1 VHCRPDATPAA
12 ASCSRPPSLAH
23 SLARSL
29 ARSPHLLSRVRSP
42 PRPPPTPPSPHA
54 CPFAHVEN
62 ACGTGKQKAQRG
74 RQRRWAQR
82 RRHARAIAG
91 DDALIELARNRSSTP
106 VTRPPASSRTLSA
119 SGARRRGCGGV
130 SVCATPTTPRSA
142 PRSPPR
148 QRTRTQREQRS
159 QCGAVLGETLP
170 TPLLEAV
177 LATTRSTCSSVTKRS
192 SAHAAISQTCCHPQF
207 HDRMDVSG
215 RTCRRRDAHASTLDA
230 PEQPRNRWHA
240 VTYASPHAWPVHAPH
255 ARCQAR
261 ALWVVSS
268 ITKKKKK
275 LSGGARPMRGAVD
288 RPSAAYQCVL
298 PCMLRMAALVAIAGR
313 QLVVCCTDVHA
324 AAARRTASTATRRCS
339 ERRAKLVID
348 RPSLV

>member
-1 VHCRPDATPAA
+1 MRHAHNAPQRSSIAA
-12 ASCSRPPSLAH
+12 ATAH
-23 SLARSL
+23 A
-29 ARSPHLLSRVRSP
+29 
-42 PRPPPTPPSPHA
+42 HA
-54 CPFAHVEN
+54 
-62 ACGTGKQKAQRG
+62 
-74 RQRRWAQR
+74 
-82 RRHARAIAG
+82 ARA
-91 DDALIELARNRSSTP
+91 ALSMRR
-106 VTRPPASSRTLSA
+106 
-119 SGARRRGCGGV
+119 GARRN
-130 SVCATPTTPRSA
+130 TPYA
-142 PRSPPR
+142 PSESPF
-148 QRTRTQREQRS
+148 
-159 QCGAVLGETLP
+159 GDHTL
-170 TPLLEAV
+170 
-177 LATTRSTCSSVTKRS
+177 TCSSVTKRS

-240 VTYASPHAWPVHAPH
+240 VTHASPHAWPGPAPH

-261 ALWVVSS
+261 ALGVVSS
-268 ITKKKKK
+268 ITQKKKKK

-313 QLVVCCTDVHA
+313 QLVVCSTDVHA